1 MHKTLTA
8 LFAASATVLCLGAH
22 ADDATRQADKQ
33 ANAQYSAAKKRADAN
48 EDLNKA
54 KCGSSWTRAGR
65 ACKSDA
71 SAEAPGGVWVST
83 LHRRARGRWRRI
95 VLISAPW
102 SELSPCPGTP

>member
-71 SAEAPGGVWVST
+71 SAEARKEKADAKVEQVNRKNANDGK
-83 LHRRARGRWRRI
+83 
-95 VLISAPW
+95 
-102 SELSPCPGTP
+102 